1 MSTDNWRP
9 KRKRPPKRRDSEGYR
24 LYNIALGFGIS
35 LGLGIFIMINIG
47 GWLDKHLGT
56 GIVFTVI
63 GLFIAIISGFRF
75 LYEEVQK
82 MDKKSN
88 KDGNHG

>member
-56 GIVFTVI
+56 GIVFTII

-82 MDKKSN
+82 MEKSN
-88 KDGNHG
+88 KGGNHD